1 MDGAPAVVYSFASLH
16 QELLGI
22 TSPPA
27 DVINLGKYDDNGR
40 LQDGFRQLTPEE
52 LRLLAAKV
60 HSSPHMKV
68 LNLSG
73 NKFNASTVHH
83 VAEALVKLTAL
94 ERVNLRGCHIGAE
107 GAGRLAQPLGKLTA
121 LQHLNLR
128 CTV

>member
-1 MDGAPAVVYSFASLH
+1 MDGAHVVYSFASLD

-27 DVINLGKYDDNGR
+27 DVINLGKYDDNYR
-40 LQDGFRQLTPEE
+40 EQDGFRELTPEE

-60 HSSPHMKV
+60 HSSPHVKV
-68 LNLSG
+68 LNVSG
-73 NKFNASTVHH
+73 NNFKASTVHH

-94 ERVNLRGCHIGAE
+94 ERINLCGCFIGAE
-107 GAGRLAQPLGKLTA
+107 GAGKLAQPLGKLTA
-121 LQHLNLR
+121 LQHLYLT